1 MIFISIYIHDL
12 KEKFEIVK
20 QIGWI
25 EGISNGPGSIGVTFE
40 RMIGLSYNEFE
51 IPDFEDI
58 EIKTK
63 RRSSNAYISLFNS
76 SMDGKYLFSSK
87 KLVEE
92 YGWPDKNF
100 RYINILF
107 GDVFGDKLL
116 FVGKHRKMK
125 LDVNY
130 CERKIFLKIYSDSNF
145 LLSDN
150 EFFWSFDLIE
160 EKLLRK
166 LSFLALVKADNKF
179 INGKEFFFYN
189 DIKFY
194 KLKSFDTFCNLLSTG
209 FIRVTFKSGVQKGKN
224 HLAFPYDHGTSFAIR
239 ESDLEKLFD
248 VI

>member
-1 MIFISIYIHDL
+1 MIFISIYIHNL
-12 KEKFEIVK
+12 KEKFETVK
-20 QIGWI
+20 QLGWI
-25 EGISNGPGSIGVTFE
+25 EGITNGSGSIGVTFE

-87 KLVEE
+87 KLVED
-92 YGWPDKNF
+92 YGWPDKTF

-107 GDVFGDKLL
+107 GDVFGDKLV
-116 FVGKHRKMK
+116 FVGKYRKMK
-125 LDVNY
+125 LDVDY

-150 EFFWSFDLIE
+150 DFFWSFDLIE

-166 LSFLALVKADNKF
+166 LSFLALVKADNKI

-189 DIKFY
+189 DITFF
-194 KLKSFDTFCNLLSTG
+194 KLKSFDTFCDLLSAG
-209 FIRVTFKSGVQKGKN
+209 VIRVTFKSGVQRGKN
-224 HLAFPYDHGTSFAIR
+224 SLAFPYDHGTSFAIR
-239 ESDLEKLFD
+239 ERDLEKLFD
-248 VI
+248 II